1 MPLQQ
6 YVVKYWSGSAYTALT
21 NIQSINLNIGVQAQ
35 LEQIKASTASC
46 VIRYP
51 TGFASPITQLK
62 SGTEVIIQNNTVP
75 ASAYNVWEGKIADVS
90 VEYGM
95 PYAGGVGNA
104 DFATISME
112 GFFADLGR
120 MNGGSY
126 AMAAGTLDAQMITAT
141 TQSGVS
147 MSYRSAFEVR
157 QGAAT
162 TVSSTWGDWVA
173 RVALSN
179 NARLRDGAEMSTGRV
194 NIISPFNI
202 VPCDYAFSDAPTG
215 SDQKYDVIN
224 FDSLSDNYYNQ
235 VTVSTESFGSSTA
248 LASGVFKPYR
258 TYQVNTINASAS
270 QATDFANYLLNNYK
284 TPKLAISSISATA
297 EQQSTFK
304 LDTMVSIFSLY
315 YYPGCSV
322 NITFRGTTYP
332 CVIEGVSM
340 SATPDSTRFT
350 FYVSGADLNSYLIL
364 NDATFGKLDSNRLGY

>member
-1 MPLQQ
+1 MGLQS
-6 YVVKYWSGSAYTALT
+6 YVVNYLTGSGFVALT

-35 LEQIKASTASC
+35 LEQIKASTATV

-51 TGFASPITQLK
+51 TGFASPIAQLK
-62 SGTEVIIQNNTVP
+62 SGTDVTIQNNTVP
-75 ASAYNVWEGKIADVS
+75 ASPYDIWQGKISDVS

-104 DFATISME
+104 DYATITME
-112 GFFADLGR
+112 GYFADLGR

-126 AMAAGTLDAQMITAT
+126 AMAAGTLASQMITAT

-147 MSYRSAFEVR
+147 MAYISGGETRT
-157 QGAAT
+157 GAAT

-173 RVALSN
+173 RTALSN
-179 NARLRDGAEMSTGRV
+179 NARLRDGAEMTTGKV
-194 NIISPFNI
+194 NIISPFNV
-202 VPCDYAFSDAPTG
+202 VPFDYAFSDAPTG
-215 SDQKYDVIN
+215 TNQKYDVIS

-235 VTVSTESFGSSTA
+235 VTVSTESFGSSTV
-248 LASGVFKPYR
+248 LAGGVFKPYR

-304 LDTMVSIFSLY
+304 LDQMVSIFSLY

-332 CVIEGVSM
+332 CVVEGVSM

-350 FYVSGADLNSYLIL
+350 FYVSGADLNAYLIL

>member
-6 YVVKYWSGSAYTALT
+6 YVVKYWSGSAYTALA
-21 NIQSINLNIGVQAQ
+21 NIQSINVNIGVQAQ

-126 AMAAGTLDAQMITAT
+126 AMAAGTLSAQTSTAT
-141 TQSGVS
+141 TQTGVAINYISGGET
-147 MSYRSAFEVR
+147 RT
-157 QGAAT
+157 GAAT

-173 RVALSN
+173 RTALSN
-179 NARLRDGAEMSTGRV
+179 NARLRDGAEMTTGRV
-194 NIISPFNI
+194 NLISPFNL

-215 SDQKYDVIN
+215 TNQKYDIIN

-235 VTVSTESFGSSTA
+235 VTVSTESFGSSTV
-248 LASGVFKPYR
+248 LASGVLKPYR

-304 LDTMVSIFSLY
+304 LDKMVSIFSLY

-364 NDATFGKLDSNRLGY
+364 NNTTFGKLDSNRLGY

>member
-1 MPLQQ
+1 MALQQ

-21 NIQSINLNIGVQAQ
+21 NIQSINVNIGVQAQ

-75 ASAYNVWEGKIADVS
+75 ASAYNVWEGKIADVT
-90 VEYGM
+90 VEYGK
-95 PYAGGVGNA
+95 PYSGGVGNA
-104 DFATISME
+104 DYATIFME

-141 TQSGVS
+141 TQTGVS

-162 TVSSTWGDWVA
+162 TVSSTWGDWAA

-215 SDQKYDVIN
+215 TNQKYDVIN

-235 VTVSTESFGSSTA
+235 VTVSTESFGSSTV

-364 NDATFGKLDSNRLGY
+364 DNATFGKLDSNRLGY

>member
-35 LEQIKASTASC
+35 LEQIKASTATC

-75 ASAYNVWEGKIADVS
+75 ASAYNVWEGKIADVT

-126 AMAAGTLDAQMITAT
+126 AMAAGTLASQMITAT

-147 MSYRSAFEVR
+147 TAYIGDTGRA
-157 QGAAT
+157 GAAT

-173 RVALSN
+173 RTALSN
-179 NARLRDGAEMSTGRV
+179 NARMRDGAEMSTGRV
-194 NIISPFNI
+194 NLISPFNI

-235 VTVSTESFGSSTA
+235 VTVSTESFGSSTV
-248 LASGVFKPYR
+248 LASGVVKPYR
-258 TYQVNTINASAS
+258 TYQVNTINASAN

-350 FYVSGADLNSYLIL
+350 FYVSGADLNAYLIL

>member
-46 VIRYP
+46 VIRYQ

-62 SGTEVIIQNNTVP
+62 SGTEVIIQNNTIP

-126 AMAAGTLDAQMITAT
+126 AMAAGTLASQMITAT

-147 MSYRSAFEVR
+147 MAYISAEAR
-157 QGAAT
+157 TGAAT

-173 RVALSN
+173 RTALSN
-179 NARLRDGAEMSTGRV
+179 NARLRDGAEMTTGKV
-194 NIISPFNI
+194 NIISPFSI
-202 VPCDYAFSDAPTG
+202 VPFDHDFSDAPTG
-215 SDQKYDVIN
+215 TNQKYDVIN

-235 VTVSTESFGSSTA
+235 VTVSTESFGSSTV
-248 LASGVFKPYR
+248 LAGGVFKPYR

-297 EQQSTFK
+297 EQQTTFK
-304 LDTMVSIFSLY
+304 LDQMVSIFSLY

-350 FYVSGADLNSYLIL
+350 FYVSGADLNAYLIL
-364 NDATFGKLDSNRLGY
+364 NNATFGKLDTNRLGY

>member
-1 MPLQQ
+1 MGLQS
-6 YVVKYWSGSAYTALT
+6 YVVNYLDGAGYTALT

-35 LEQIKASTASC
+35 LEQIKASTATV

-51 TGFASPITQLK
+51 TGFASPIALLK
-62 SGTEVIIQNNTVP
+62 SGTDVTIQNNTVP
-75 ASAYNVWEGKIADVS
+75 ASPYDIWQGKISDVS
-90 VEYGM
+90 VQYGM

-104 DFATISME
+104 DYATITME
-112 GFFADLGR
+112 GYFADLGR

-126 AMAAGTLDAQMITAT
+126 AMAAGTLASQMITAT

-147 MSYRSAFEVR
+147 IAYISGGEART
-157 QGAAT
+157 GAAT

-173 RVALSN
+173 RTALSN
-179 NARLRDGAEMSTGRV
+179 NARLRDGAEMTTGKV
-194 NIISPFNI
+194 NIVSPFNV
-202 VPCDYAFSDAPTG
+202 VPFDYAFSDAPTG
-215 SDQKYDVIN
+215 TDQKYDVIS

-235 VTVSTESFGSSTA
+235 VTVSTESFGSSTV
-248 LASGVFKPYR
+248 LAGGVFKPYR

-297 EQQSTFK
+297 EQQTTFK
-304 LDTMVSIFSLY
+304 LDQMVSIFSLY

-332 CVIEGVSM
+332 CVVEGVSM
-340 SATPDSTRFT
+340 SATPNSTRFT

-364 NDATFGKLDSNRLGY
+364 NNATFGKLDSNRLGY

>member
-6 YVVKYWSGSAYTALT
+6 YVVKYWNGSAYTALD
-21 NIQSINLNIGVQAQ
+21 NIQSINVNIGVQAQ
-35 LEQIKASTASC
+35 LDQIKASIASC

-75 ASAYNVWEGKIADVS
+75 ASAYNIWEGKIADFS
-90 VEYGM
+90 VEYGK
-95 PYAGGVGNA
+95 PYSGGVGNA
-104 DFATISME
+104 DYATLTME

-120 MNGGSY
+120 MNGNSY
-126 AMAAGTLDAQMITAT
+126 AMAAGTLSAQTSTAT

-147 MSYRSAFEVR
+147 ISYIGDTGRA
-157 QGAAT
+157 GAAT
-162 TVSSTWGDWVA
+162 TVSNTWGDWVA
-173 RVALSN
+173 RTALSN

-202 VPCDYAFSDAPTG
+202 VPFDYAFSDAPTG

-248 LASGVFKPYR
+248 LASGVLKPYR
-258 TYQVNTINASAS
+258 TYQVNTINASAG

-304 LDTMVSIFSLY
+304 LDQMVSIFSLY

-340 SATPDSTRFT
+340 SATPASTRFT
-350 FYVSGADLNSYLIL
+350 FYVSGADLNAYLIL
-364 NDATFGKLDSNRLGY
+364 NNDTFGKLDSNRLGY

>member
-1 MPLQQ
+1 MGLQS
-6 YVVKYWSGSAYTALT
+6 YVVNYLDGAGYVALT

-35 LEQIKASTASC
+35 LEQIKASTATV

-51 TGFASPITQLK
+51 TGFASPIARLK
-62 SGTEVIIQNNTVP
+62 SGTDVTIQNNTVP
-75 ASAYNVWEGKIADVS
+75 ASPYDIWQGKISDVS

-95 PYAGGVGNA
+95 PYSGGVGNA
-104 DFATISME
+104 DYATITME
-112 GFFADLGR
+112 GYFADLGR

-126 AMAAGTLDAQMITAT
+126 AMAAGTLDSQMITAT

-147 MSYRSAFEVR
+147 MAYISGGEART
-157 QGAAT
+157 GAAT

-173 RVALSN
+173 RTALSN
-179 NARLRDGAEMSTGRV
+179 NARLRDGAEMTTGKV
-194 NIISPFNI
+194 NIISPFSV
-202 VPCDYAFSDAPTG
+202 VPFDYAFSDAPTG
-215 SDQKYDVIN
+215 TNQKYDIIN

-235 VTVSTESFGSSTA
+235 VTVSTESFGSSTV
-248 LASGVFKPYR
+248 LAGGVFKPYR
-258 TYQVNTINASAS
+258 TYQVNTINASTS

-297 EQQSTFK
+297 EQQTTFK
-304 LDTMVSIFSLY
+304 LDQMVSIFSLY

-350 FYVSGADLNSYLIL
+350 FYVSGADLNAYLIL
-364 NDATFGKLDSNRLGY
+364 NNTTFGKLDSNRLGY

>member
-1 MPLQQ
+1 MGLQS
-6 YVVKYWSGSAYTALT
+6 YVVNYLSGASYIALS

-35 LEQIKASTASC
+35 LDQIKASTATV

-51 TGFASPITQLK
+51 TGFASPIAQLK
-62 SGTEVIIQNNTVP
+62 SGTDVTIQNNTVP
-75 ASAYNVWEGKIADVS
+75 ASPYDIWQGKISDVS

-95 PYAGGVGNA
+95 PYAAGVGNA
-104 DFATISME
+104 DYATITME
-112 GFFADLGR
+112 GYFADVGR
-120 MNGGSY
+120 MNGASY
-126 AMAAGTLDAQMITAT
+126 AMAAGTLASQMISAT
-141 TQSGVS
+141 TQSGVGLRYIGDDS
-147 MSYRSAFEVR
+147 RA
-157 QGAAT
+157 GAAT

-173 RVALSN
+173 RTALTN
-179 NARLRDGAEMSTGRV
+179 NARMRDGAEMTTGKV
-194 NIISPFNI
+194 NIISPFSI
-202 VPCDYAFSDAPTG
+202 VPFDHDFSDAPTG
-215 SDQKYDVIN
+215 TNQKYDVIN

-235 VTVSTESFGSSTA
+235 VSVATESFGTSTV

-258 TYQVNTINASAS
+258 TYQVNTINSSAG

-304 LDTMVSIFSLY
+304 LDQMVSIFSLY

-340 SATPDSTRFT
+340 NATPDSTRFT
-350 FYVSGADLNSYLIL
+350 FYVSGADLNAYLLL
-364 NDATFGKLDSNRLGY
+364 NNATFGKLDENRLGY

>member
-1 MPLQQ
+1 MALQQ
-6 YVVKYWSGSAYTALT
+6 YVVKYWSGAGYTALT

-75 ASAYNVWEGKIADVS
+75 ASAYNVWEGKIADVT

-147 MSYRSAFEVR
+147 MSYRSAFGVR

-194 NIISPFNI
+194 NIISPI
-202 VPCDYAFSDAPTG
+202 QHCAMRLRL
-215 SDQKYDVIN
+215 Q
-224 FDSLSDNYYNQ
+224 
-235 VTVSTESFGSSTA
+235 
-248 LASGVFKPYR
+248 R
-258 TYQVNTINASAS
+258 
-270 QATDFANYLLNNYK
+270 
-284 TPKLAISSISATA
+284 
-297 EQQSTFK
+297 
-304 LDTMVSIFSLY
+304 
-315 YYPGCSV
+315 
-322 NITFRGTTYP
+322 R
-332 CVIEGVSM
+332 
-340 SATPDSTRFT
+340 
-350 FYVSGADLNSYLIL
+350 AD
-364 NDATFGKLDSNRLGY
+364 RLGSKIRHHQL

>member
-1 MPLQQ
+1 MPIQR

-75 ASAYNVWEGKIADVS
+75 ASAYNVWEGKIADVT

-95 PYAGGVGNA
+95 PYGGGVGNA
-104 DFATISME
+104 DYATIFME

-141 TQSGVS
+141 TQTGVS

-162 TVSSTWGDWVA
+162 TVSSTWGDWAA

-202 VPCDYAFSDAPTG
+202 VPCNYAFSDAPTG

-235 VTVSTESFGSSTA
+235 VTVATESFGSSTV

-364 NDATFGKLDSNRLGY
+364 NDAIFGKLDSNRLGY

>member
-1 MPLQQ
+1 MGLQS
-6 YVVKYWSGSAYTALT
+6 YVVNYLNGASYTALT

-35 LEQIKASTASC
+35 LDQIKASTASV

-62 SGTEVIIQNNTVP
+62 SGTDVTIQNNTVP
-75 ASAYNVWEGKIADVS
+75 ASPYNIWQGKITDVS

-95 PYAGGVGNA
+95 PYSGGVGNA
-104 DFATISME
+104 DYATITME
-112 GFFADLGR
+112 GYFGDLGR
-120 MNGGSY
+120 MNGASY
-126 AMAAGTLDAQMITAT
+126 AMAAGTLDAQMINAT

-147 MSYRSAFEVR
+147 IRYISGGEVR
-157 QGAAT
+157 TGAAT
-162 TVSSTWGDWVA
+162 TVSSTWADWVA
-173 RVALSN
+173 RTALSN
-179 NARLRDGAEMSTGRV
+179 NARMRDGAEMTTGKV
-194 NIISPFNI
+194 NIISPFNV
-202 VPCDYAFSDAPTG
+202 VPFDYAFSDAPTG

-235 VTVSTESFGSSTA
+235 VTVSTESFGSSTV

-350 FYVSGADLNSYLIL
+350 FYVSGADLNAYLIL
-364 NDATFGKLDSNRLGY
+364 DNATFGKLDSNRLGY

>member
-1 MPLQQ
+1 MGLQS
-6 YVVKYWSGSAYTALT
+6 YVVNYLTGSGYVALT

-35 LEQIKASTASC
+35 LDQIKASTATV

-51 TGFASPITQLK
+51 TGFASPIAQLK
-62 SGTEVIIQNNTVP
+62 SGTDVTIQNNTVP
-75 ASAYNVWEGKIADVS
+75 ASPYDIWQGKISDVS

-95 PYAGGVGNA
+95 PYSGGVGNA
-104 DFATISME
+104 DYATITME
-112 GFFADLGR
+112 GYFADLGR
-120 MNGGSY
+120 MDGADY
-126 AMAAGTLDAQMITAT
+126 AMAAGTLASQMVSAT
-141 TQSGVS
+141 TQSGVGLRYIGDDS
-147 MSYRSAFEVR
+147 RA
-157 QGAAT
+157 GAAT

-173 RVALSN
+173 RTALTN
-179 NARLRDGAEMSTGRV
+179 NARMRDGAEMTTGKV
-194 NIISPFNI
+194 NIISPFSI
-202 VPCDYAFSDAPTG
+202 VPFDYAFSDAPTG
-215 SDQKYDVIN
+215 TNQKYDVIS

-235 VTVSTESFGSSTA
+235 VSVQTESFGTSTV
-248 LASGVFKPYR
+248 LAGGVFKPYR
-258 TYQVNTINASAS
+258 TYQVNTINSSAG

-304 LDTMVSIFSLY
+304 LDQMVSIFSLY

-350 FYVSGADLNSYLIL
+350 FYVSGADLNAYLIL
-364 NDATFGKLDSNRLGY
+364 NDATFGKLNSNRLGY

>member
-1 MPLQQ
+1 MGLQS
-6 YVVKYWSGSAYTALT
+6 YVVNYLTGSGYVALT

-35 LEQIKASTASC
+35 LDQIKASNATV

-62 SGTEVIIQNNTVP
+62 SGTDVTIQNNTVP
-75 ASAYNVWEGKIADVS
+75 ASPYDIWQGKISDVS

-95 PYAGGVGNA
+95 PYADGVGNA
-104 DFATISME
+104 DYATITME
-112 GFFADLGR
+112 GYFADLGR

-126 AMAAGTLDAQMITAT
+126 AMAAGTLASQMITAT

-147 MSYRSAFEVR
+147 VAYISGGETRT
-157 QGAAT
+157 GAAT

-173 RVALSN
+173 RTALSN
-179 NARLRDGAEMSTGRV
+179 NARLRDGAEMTTGKV
-194 NIISPFNI
+194 NIISPFNV
-202 VPCDYAFSDAPTG
+202 VPFDYAFSDAPTG
-215 SDQKYDVIN
+215 TNQKYDVIN

-235 VTVSTESFGSSTA
+235 VSVVTESFGTSTV

-270 QATDFANYLLNNYK
+270 QADDFANYLLNNYK
-284 TPKLAISSISATA
+284 TPKLTISSISATA

-304 LDTMVSIFSLY
+304 LDQMVSIFSLY
-315 YYPGCSV
+315 YYPSCSV

-340 SATPDSTRFT
+340 NATPASTRFT
-350 FYVSGADLNSYLIL
+350 FYVSGADLNAYLIL
-364 NDATFGKLDSNRLGY
+364 NNATFGKLDSNRLGY